1 MTGGLTGPPA
11 ARERWFHR
19 WSALAYARS
28 PEWLG
33 VCRIAYAFALLAGW
47 HPRPMRPLAALG
59 AAFFFPPLGPFA
71 LLDGYPGLRAIQAL
85 SLGRDLSLVA
95 LLVGYRT
102 RLAGCVVGLT
112 QIALAGLRYSTGKI
126 DHDILILA
134 LPIVMSG
141 SAWGAALS
149 VDAARTRPSV
159 APARSSGPALAYLA
173 LLIGVTF
180 FTSGFLKALTG
191 WLDPGAAATRGY
203 LLAFLRQHPWRAQ
216 TVNTAMAALDVTWLW
231 KPLDWA
237 TVVFE
242 LALLLAV
249 ARPIW
254 FRGTL
259 AVAMTFHLGVVA
271 LLNIDFS
278 LLLLCY
284 LPFLFDPPP
293 GALAGVRAR
302 VEGALAR
309 VGRWWPAVLVAAGG
323 AIWYA
328 GQRRGYGTLF
338 GRWPQLPPFSL
349 GVAAMAATLGVVLWH
364 EWLPRLRRRAAPE
377 PAAAEPVPPAGPGR
391 RWLFLG
397 TVLVLPLELALFLL
411 VSEPYPAPMGPLFM
425 GNPDLGGTARNFRQE
440 LAIVSATGAVPVDAE
455 ELLGVPEPYA
465 TNILTL
471 RFPLAPVSERGVPVT
486 SPTWLDRLA
495 TQGTTFRPLP
505 RHGVH
510 EPLRPPERDHLRRR
524 FPDAERLEVT
534 WWREVVGMTGGRL
547 TLERTPLNT
556 HRVPLR

>member
-1 MTGGLTGPPA
+1 LTGGLTNPPG
-11 ARERWFHR
+11 AREGWFQR
-19 WSALAYARS
+19 WSASAYARS

-33 VCRIAYAFALLAGW
+33 ACRIAYALSLLAGW

-59 AAFFFPPLGPFA
+59 EAFFFPPLGPFE
-71 LLDGYPGLRAIQAL
+71 LLDGYPGVRALQAL
-85 SLGRDLSLVA
+85 ALGRDLSLVA

-102 RLAGCVVGLT
+102 RLAGCVAGLT

-126 DHDILILA
+126 DHELLIFA
-134 LPIVMSG
+134 LPIVMSF

-149 VDAARTRPSV
+149 VDAARARPSA

-173 LLIGVTF
+173 LLIGMTF

-191 WLDPGAAATRGY
+191 WLDPGASATRGY
-203 LLAFLRQHPWRAQ
+203 LLAYLRQHPWSVHAL
-216 TVNTAMAALDVTWLW
+216 NTTMAALDVAWLW

-237 TVVFE
+237 TLAFE
-242 LALLLAV
+242 LVVLLAV
-249 ARPIW
+249 LRAIW
-254 FRGTL
+254 FRAAL

-293 GALAGVRAR
+293 GALARVRVR
-302 VEGALAR
+302 VERALGR
-309 VGRWWPAVLVAAGG
+309 VGRWWLVVLAGAGG

-338 GRWPQLPPFSL
+338 GRWPQPPPLSL
-349 GVAAMAATLGVVLWH
+349 GVAVMAATLGLVVWR
-364 EWLPRLRRRAAPE
+364 EWLPRLRGRAVPE
-377 PAAAEPVPPAGPGR
+377 VTHSDPVALAGRGR

-397 TVLVLPLELALFLL
+397 TALLLPLELALTLL

-425 GNPDLGGTARNFRQE
+425 GNPDLGGRARSFRQE
-440 LAIVSATGAVPVDAE
+440 LAIVGPTGTMPVDAT

-465 TNILTL
+465 SNILTL
-471 RFPLAPVSERGVPVT
+471 RFPLTPVSSRGVPVA
-486 SPTWLDRLA
+486 SQTWLERLA
-495 TQGTTFRPLP
+495 TQGDRFRALP
-505 RHGVH
+505 RHGVQ
-510 EPLRPPERDHLRRR
+510 EPLRAPERDYLRRR
-524 FPDAERLEVT
+524 FPDAERLDVT

-547 TLERTPLNT
+547 TLERVPLNS
-556 HRVPLR
+556 HRLTLR